1 MSLQVLVNG
10 FDITNGFTHRINWVE
25 TSGLFDPAALVDPEA
40 VDTFEGPYRVRQTT
54 TDYGMREVSISG
66 ILVVAASDYASK
78 LRALDGLQTIYA
90 ARPSRVVVGTLDAL
104 YAPGSSDAT
113 VDLRAT
119 LTDALRTVPDNLRAI
134 GDQLTDPLG
143 LDLGDLSDS
152 AAAAEAQAIAQGTLG
167 AMRTLFPNGR
177 AAFAY
182 LLFVLLYMPC
192 VATLGVIFKEQG
204 AFWAVFSAG
213 WSFTIAYSSAVVVYQ
228 LPTVLSQPVVALGW
242 TGAAVALAA
251 AILTALVRYGR
262 QREARLIPVLRVD

>member
-1 MSLQVLVNG
+1 VKGLLLQTWQRLKGFILRAGKAIVLVVIVLNTVNSLG
-10 FDITNGFTHRINWVE
+10 TDGSLGNQNTEKSLLSAIGRAITPVFAPIGITDDNWPATV
-25 TSGLFDPAALVDPEA
+25 GLF
-40 VDTFEGPYRVRQTT
+40 T
-54 TDYGMREVSISG
+54 G
-66 ILVVAASDYASK
+66 IFAK
-78 LRALDGLQTIYA
+78 E
-90 ARPSRVVVGTLDAL
+90 VVVGTLDAL
-104 YAPGSSDAT
+104 YAPDSSDAT

-119 LTDALRTVPDNLRAI
+119 LIDALQTVPDNLRAI

-213 WSFTIAYSSAVVVYQ
+213 WSFTIAYSSAVIAYQ